1 MIGRF
6 FLVTLVAGAS
16 ACALAACAST
26 AHPTSSVPAPT
37 PCAANA
43 ESLLLA
49 GESAGRILPGGEVR
63 SPYVLGKIA
72 VRYVGTGTEPEIARA
87 ITRVGARILAAQT
100 PSGYTI
106 YSIPESSDPASVA
119 ASVRGTRGIV
129 EAQPLRAVYP
139 QAGIIPNDVDF
150 GVASQLLIGP
160 QHTPV
165 QWDMYIIDMPDAWTI
180 TEGSSAA
187 PIAIIDTGYDLNN
200 ADVAPK
206 VIDSA
211 VFDLG
216 GGAQDVG
223 ATLQDN
229 NGHGTNVSGIAASVT
244 NDITRFA
251 GVGWNIPLIEVR
263 VFPQPTP
270 TNPNPGASNFDIAQA
285 IKWAVMH
292 GAKVIN
298 LSVGFP
304 GACDPSIGAAITSA
318 NAAGVTV
325 VAASGNESTTTVDT
339 PGNCPGAIAVGASAL
354 DDTVT
359 PTAEKIAHYSNSGP
373 QLALVAPGGD
383 PPNACSTDYL
393 QWITNNY
400 SQTAL
405 KFPGTSVFIAGT
417 SQATPHVSGVAA
429 LMISKRSTIQPGEV
443 KLILQQQVDDIC
455 KACPGEGAG
464 RLNAFKALSNT

>member
-1 MIGRF
+1 MIARQVF
-6 FLVTLVAGAS
+6 IRLAAGA
-16 ACALAACAST
+16 AALTIAAC
-26 AHPTSSVPAPT
+26 TSSVHPTAAPTST
-37 PCAANA
+37 PCAASA
-43 ESLLLA
+43 QSATLADESV
-49 GESAGRILPGGEVR
+49 GRILPVSAPR
-63 SPYVLGKIA
+63 SPYVRGKIA
-72 VRYVGTGTEPEIARA
+72 LRYSGTGTEPEIVRA
-87 ITRVGARILAAQT
+87 MTRAGARVISAHT

-106 YSIPESSDPASVA
+106 YSIPESSDPANVA
-119 ASVRGTRGIV
+119 EALRGTPGIA
-129 EAQPLRAVYP
+129 EARPLEARYP
-139 QAGIIPNDVDF
+139 QSGIIPNDTDF
-150 GVASQLLIGP
+150 GLASQLLIGP

-165 QWDMYIIDMPDAWTI
+165 QWDMYVIDMPDAWTI
-180 TEGSSAA
+180 TEGSSSA
-187 PIAIIDTGYDLNN
+187 PIAVIDTGYDLNN

-206 VIDSA
+206 VVNSA

-229 NGHGTNVSGIAASVT
+229 NGHGTNVSGIAASET
-244 NDITRFA
+244 NNLVRFA

-263 VFPQPTP
+263 VFPEPTP
-270 TNPNPGASNFDIAQA
+270 SNPDPGASNFDIAKA
-285 IKWAVMH
+285 IQWAVMQ

-304 GACDPSIGAAITSA
+304 GPCDTVEGNAIAAA
-318 NAAGVTV
+318 VAAGVTV
-325 VAASGNESTTTVDT
+325 VAASGNESATSVDT
-339 PGNCPGAIAVGASAL
+339 PGNCPNAIAVGASAL
-354 DDTVT
+354 NDSVT
-359 PTAEKIAHYSNSGP
+359 PTVEKIAHYSNSGP

-400 SQTAL
+400 STTAL

-417 SQATPHVSGVAA
+417 SQATPHVAGVAA
-429 LMISKRSTIQPGEV
+429 LMVSKRSTISPGEI

-455 KACPGEGAG
+455 SGCAGEGAG